1 MVLNRLSE
9 AGGRG
14 AGGFLG
20 GILNNPGTVAI
31 LAIVAALILFRGDI
45 RSAFAS
51 IPEAIGNIGNV
62 QFPDI
67 EFPSFEFPQIT
78 FPEIT
83 FPEFP
88 TFPEINFPDF
98 SFLEGI
104 FTQLGGGSDPCCD
117 RNCPR
122 TRDTWCPTRTRNNN
136 RIS

>member
-1 MVLNRLSE
+1 MVLNRVAE

-67 EFPSFEFPQIT
+67 NFPAFEFPQIT
-78 FPEIT
+78 FPEFPA

-88 TFPEINFPDF
+88 SFD
-98 SFLEGI
+98 FLEGI
-104 FTQLGGGSDPCCD
+104 FGQTPPPVPPPPGEQEVPGLGTVTTPEGCTKMS
-117 RNCPR
+117 NA
-122 TRDTWCPTRTRNNN
+122 TNV
-136 RIS
+136 